1 MSLFFYYCFPRPVS
15 WYFILLTAIKRFFI
29 QVNRQGG
36 ALSLTGFFPLAALLM
51 LRAISGLV
59 VSAAVG
65 IGLYNIYST
74 QNEKLVQDEL
84 SLLEKHEKMAANG
97 KVRGFE

>member
-1 MSLFFYYCFPRPVS
+1 
-15 WYFILLTAIKRFFI
+15 
-29 QVNRQGG
+29 
-36 ALSLTGFFPLAALLM
+36 M